1 MKKLLL
7 ILLCVPMIGFGQ
19 SKKDLRL
26 IISQKSDS
34 LKLFEDQLLIQD
46 NQFSDKL
53 KVQEDSL
60 SNLNQEIIN
69 LRKELSLTI
78 NKTNEKT
85 SNVLH
90 ITAISYYDD
99 MEDRY
104 SDGWY
109 DEDRNFYFNDLLVH
123 YVQRFV

>member
-34 LKLFEDQLLIQD
+34 LKLFEDQKVIQD

-60 SNLNQEIIN
+60 SNLNQEINN
-69 LRKELSLTI
+69 LK
-78 NKTNEKT
+78 
-85 SNVLH
+85 
-90 ITAISYYDD
+90 
-99 MEDRY
+99 
-104 SDGWY
+104 
-109 DEDRNFYFNDLLVH
+109 NDFRL
-123 YVQRFV
+123 YN